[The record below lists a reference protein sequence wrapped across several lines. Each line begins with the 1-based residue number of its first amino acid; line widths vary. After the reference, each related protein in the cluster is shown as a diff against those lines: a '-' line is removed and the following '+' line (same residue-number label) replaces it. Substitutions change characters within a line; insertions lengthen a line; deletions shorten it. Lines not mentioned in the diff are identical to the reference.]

1 MALGFVFP
9 GQGSQSIG
17 MLNDLAAD
25 YPQTLETFSQASE
38 ALGYDLW
45 KVVTDGPAERLNQT
59 EVTQPA
65 MLAAGVAVWGAWR
78 SRGGPLP
85 AMMAGHSLGEYSA
98 LVCAEAMPFSE
109 AVRLVADRG
118 RYMQEAVPAGEGAM
132 AAILGLD
139 DETVGRLCEAAAES
153 EVLEPVNFN
162 SPGQVVIAGSAAAVS
177 RAIAAAKSFG
187 AKRAVSLPVSVPSH
201 SSLMQ
206 PAAERMRE
214 RLAGVAIRSP
224 AIPVL
229 HNALLKTETSPDGI
243 RAALVRQVHAPV
255 QWVETV
261 RLMAEQGIS
270 RLVECGPGRILTGL
284 NRRIAENV
292 DAVAIYDG
300 ATLDAALAKTGPA
313 A

>member
-1 MALGFVFP
+1 
-9 GQGSQSIG
+9 

-25 YPQTLETFSQASE
+25 DPQTLETFSQASE

-45 KVVTDGPAERLNQT
+45 KVVTEGPAERLNQT

-65 MLAAGVAVWGAWR
+65 MLAAGVAVWRAWR

-98 LVCAEAMPFSE
+98 LVCAEAISFSE

-118 RYMQEAVPAGEGAM
+118 RYMQEAVPAGKGAM

-139 DETVGRLCEAAAES
+139 DEAVGRLCQAAAES

-177 RAIAAAKSFG
+177 RAIASAKSFG
-187 AKRAVSLPVSVPSH
+187 AKRAVALPVSVPSH
-201 SSLMQ
+201 CSLMQ

-214 RLAGVAIRSP
+214 RLAGVAIQSP
-224 AIPVL
+224 AIPIL
-229 HNALLKTETSPDGI
+229 HNAHLKPETSPDGI
-243 RAALVRQVHAPV
+243 RVALVRQVHAPV
-255 QWVETV
+255 RWVETV
-261 RLMAEQGIS
+261 RLMREHGIG

-284 NRRIAENV
+284 NRRIAEDI

-300 ATLDAALAKTGPA
+300 ATLDDALAKTGFA
-313 A
+313 V